1 MKDQKAKKEKDMT
14 EAEKAMLRDEWNR
27 DKELQRLKEF
37 ELQVK
42 SKDIAKD
49 LIDSNERQKRL
60 K

>member
-1 MKDQKAKKEKDMT
+1 
-14 EAEKAMLRDEWNR
+14 MLRDEWNR

>member
-1 MKDQKAKKEKDMT
+1 MKDQRAKKEKDMT